1 MTLRFPDLNG
11 WLVWQETLNPKTID
25 LGLERVRRVWGRMG
39 PAQLPFP
46 VITVAG
52 TNGKG
57 SCVAMFEAIYRAAG
71 YRTACYTSP
80 HLLRYTE
87 RIRCDGEE
95 VGEQALCEA
104 FERVDRA
111 RGHGP
116 EQVLLTFFEFGTL
129 AALDLF
135 LRWSPDVAILE
146 VGLGGRLDAVNLID
160 PDVALITTIG
170 RDHMAWLGEDLDA
183 IALEKAGVMRPGR
196 TAVIGSRVPPPALR
210 SRAVEIGAEV
220 AQLGLEFDV
229 HRVPGGWHWQAGGSA
244 PLAMP
249 SPALR
254 GPFQLDNAAAALMV
268 VSALGVRLPVS
279 VNAMR
284 QGLHRAHLAG
294 RFQVFPGAP
303 TLILDVAHNGQAAQA
318 LAENLRAFPCPG
330 RRHAVLGVLRDKAVG
345 EILEP
350 LLPLFSTWDLGQSDD
365 ARALPAAD
373 LHAALMAAI
382 GVGVDPACVRAH
394 ASIAAAVAAGR
405 ARAGVGDCVVVFG
418 SFTTVEVA
426 LRGVADG
433 TGVPAG
439 P

>member
-1 MTLRFPDLNG
+1 MRFPDLNG
-11 WLVWQETLNPKTID
+11 WLAWQDTLNPKTID
-25 LGLERVRRVWGRMG
+25 LGLERVRRVWERMG
-39 PAQLPFP
+39 PTQLPFP

-57 SCVAMFEAIYRAAG
+57 SCVAMLEAIYRSAG
-71 YRTACYTSP
+71 YRTVCYTSP
-80 HLLRYTE
+80 HLVRYTE
-87 RIRCDGEE
+87 RIRRNGKE

-104 FERVDRA
+104 FERVDQA
-111 RGHGP
+111 RGQGA

-135 LRWSPDVAILE
+135 LRWAPDVAILE

-183 IALEKAGVMRPGR
+183 IAIEKAGILRPGR
-196 TAVIGSRVPPPALR
+196 AAVIGSRSPPPTLR
-210 SRAVEIGAEV
+210 ARAVEIGAEV
-220 AQLGLEFDV
+220 YQLGQEFDA
-229 HRVPGGWHWQAGGSA
+229 HRDADGWHWQIAGSVA
-244 PLAMP
+244 LAMP
-249 SPALR
+249 PPALR
-254 GPFQLDNAAAALMV
+254 GPFQLDNAAAALMA
-268 VSALGVRLPVS
+268 VSALGARLPVS

-284 QGLHRAHLAG
+284 QGLHRVHLAG
-294 RFQVFPGAP
+294 RFQVLPGAP

-318 LAENLRAFPCPG
+318 LAENLRAYPCSG

-373 LHAALMAAI
+373 LQTAVMAAI
-382 GVGVDPACVRAH
+382 GVAPTCVQAH
-394 ASIAAAVAAGR
+394 ASIAAALAAAL
-405 ARAGVGDCVVVFG
+405 ARAGAGDCVVVFG
-418 SFTTVEVA
+418 SFTTVEIA
-426 LRGVADG
+426 LRGGADG
-433 TGVPAG
+433 TGATPR